1 MRDLRMGMAVLALFA
16 FGAATRVQADV
27 VTDWNDKACT
37 IVGKAGGGATGHRL
51 MAIVQ
56 VAVFQSV
63 NSIEPRYTP
72 YIAKVYA
79 PPGASVDAAVAAANL
94 ATPLDLVPAEKA
106 AIDAADQA

>member
-56 VAVFQSV
+56 VAVFETV

-72 YIAKVYA
+72 YVGNSRA
-79 PPGASVDAAVAAANL
+79 PRTTARTRPRAMRLTPRPDAMYRR
-94 ATPLDLVPAEKA
+94 
-106 AIDAADQA
+106 